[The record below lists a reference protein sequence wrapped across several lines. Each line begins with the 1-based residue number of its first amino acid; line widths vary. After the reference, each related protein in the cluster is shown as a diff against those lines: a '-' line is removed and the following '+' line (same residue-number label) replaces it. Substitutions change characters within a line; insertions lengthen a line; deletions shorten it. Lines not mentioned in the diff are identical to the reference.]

1 MKGKNNKISLSI
13 PFIDFNEKKLILN
26 SIKNNEISTFG
37 RNVAVFEKK
46 ISRLTGGKF
55 NLALNSGSSALL
67 IAFKSLGLKKDDL
80 VITQS
85 YTFTATTNSI
95 IHSGGIPWLF
105 DIDEENLSIDINK
118 VRESLVKNC
127 FKKGKFY
134 FHKKNKKRI
143 FAICPVFTLSI
154 IQE

>member
-1 MKGKNNKISLSI
+1 MKKTHFRTLLKIMKFQRLEGMLQ
-13 PFIDFNEKKLILN
+13 FL
-26 SIKNNEISTFG
+26 
-37 RNVAVFEKK
+37 KK

-134 FHKKNKKRI
+134 FHKKNKKEYLQFVRCLH
-143 FAICPVFTLSI
+143 FQLF
-154 IQE
+154 QE

>member
-1 MKGKNNKISLSI
+1 MKGKNNKIPLSI
-13 PFIDFNEKKLILN
+13 PFIDFNEKKLILD

-85 YTFTATTNSI
+85 YTFTATTNAI
-95 IHSGGIPWLF
+95 KLNNATPLLF
-105 DIDEENLSIDINK
+105 DI
-118 VRESLVKNC
+118 SLIS
-127 FKKGKFY
+127 FSAS
-134 FHKKNKKRI
+134 H
-143 FAICPVFTLSI
+143 FAFAYVVIGFFSLKSSSNSSAV
-154 IQE
+154 